1 MELFAVGSDSGS
13 HGFFLLRKAIF
24 RKNAQVFRSP
34 KAERSATRT
43 GAEGMKT
50 TRDSGDRR
58 NDQQLVHILIVTPVI
73 SFGCLGAAVA
83 C

>member
-24 RKNAQVFRSP
+24 RKNAQAFRSP

-43 GAEGMKT
+43 GAEGMKP
-50 TRDSGDRR
+50 
-58 NDQQLVHILIVTPVI
+58 LATPVI
-73 SFGCLGAAVA
+73 GGMISSLFTF
-83 C
+83 